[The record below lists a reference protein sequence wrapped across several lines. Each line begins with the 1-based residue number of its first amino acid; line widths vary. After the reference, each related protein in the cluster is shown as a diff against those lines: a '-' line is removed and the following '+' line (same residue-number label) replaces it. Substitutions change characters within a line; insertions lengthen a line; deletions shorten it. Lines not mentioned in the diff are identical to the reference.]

1 MKVIHVLIPT
11 FASKGVSY
19 HRLIKPY
26 EALQK
31 QGDHNVKF
39 INKYQ
44 MEPCDYLVF
53 NRVAANTPKEHFEI
67 IDRAKSNGTKIVLDL
82 DDYWSL
88 PEDHHLH
95 NYYVKNR
102 IYELMQET
110 IKLADIVT
118 CTNNELASKVKHD
131 VIHILPNN
139 IDVKE
144 PQWKPKS
151 KTWQNMFGWVA
162 SAAHM
167 SDTAPIAA
175 LAKAKLQGIL
185 RRANLAFCG
194 YNEKSDEC
202 KYFFQVMS
210 GNGNHEVY
218 LAPFLPIEKY
228 AENYDEIDVALA
240 PLQDNPFNRCKSDL
254 KIVEA
259 AAKCKPIIVSDVGPY
274 AEWSEDLVYKAAN
287 ARDFANIA
295 RHIINNPKEARD
307 KAKRLHLHVKKN
319 RTMKQSLRILQ
330 QIYFT

>member
-1 MKVIHVLIPT
+1 MKVIHVLIPN

-31 QGDHNVKF
+31 QGVHNVKF
-39 INKYQ
+39 INKFQ

-53 NRVAANTPKEHFEI
+53 NRVAAGTPKEHFEI
-67 IDRAKSNGTKIVLDL
+67 IDRAKNNGTKIVLDL

-88 PEDHHLH
+88 PKDHHLH
-95 NYYVKNR
+95 DYYVRNR
-102 IYELMQET
+102 MYEIMQET

-118 CTNNELASKVKHD
+118 CTNNDLASKVKHD

-144 PQWKPKS
+144 LQWKRKS
-151 KTWQNMFGWVA
+151 KPWQNMFGWVA

-175 LAKAKLQGIL
+175 MAKAKLQGII

-194 YNEKSDEC
+194 YNEKSEEC
-202 KYFFQVMS
+202 RYFFQVMS
-210 GNGNHEVY
+210 ANGNHEVY
-218 LAPFLPIEKY
+218 LSPFLPIDKY

-240 PLQDNPFNRCKSDL
+240 PLQDNTFNRCKSDL

-259 AAKCKPIIVSDVGPY
+259 GAKCKPIIVSDFGPY
-274 AEWSEDLVYKAAN
+274 AQWSEDLVYKAAN

-295 RHIINNPKEARD
+295 RHIINNPKEAMD
-307 KAKRLHLHVKKN
+307 KAKRLHLYVKKN